1 MKEVR
6 VTTIFR
12 ADDLVNQK
20 FAFFSYLNAYRVYA
34 AMRKESKIKETNREK
49 RTRESRIRLM
59 RHDRT
64 IRRSDEVL
72 GGSRAHE
79 QFSSKWSVTHA
90 ERHAKH
96 VRFKKE
102 DRIRCLRGCCV
113 RVKRR
118 KKGGVMQRGV

>member
-64 IRRSDEVL
+64 IRRGFGRIKSTRTVFQQVVSDTRREACET
-72 GGSRAHE
+72 RA
-79 QFSSKWSVTHA
+79 
-90 ERHAKH
+90 
-96 VRFKKE
+96 
-102 DRIRCLRGCCV
+102 I
-113 RVKRR
+113 
-118 KKGGVMQRGV
+118 